1 MSRSSRWYSPTKA
14 YCHSTLAQAMT
25 AVALAER
32 VPPHV
37 NVSCIRVP
45 AVRLD
50 AGRLASQPRV
60 LRALYAPKNAAAVP
74 LDSLA
79 STYGRA
85 ATRETPL
92 SAVCI
97 DENDAAVPIPRS
109 ARDVDARDRLR
120 ALTSTA
126 TGDID
131 WAW

>member
-1 MSRSSRWYSPTKA
+1 M
-14 YCHSTLAQAMT
+14 MT
-25 AVALAER
+25 AVTLAER

-50 AGRLASQPRV
+50 AGRLASQPGV
-60 LRALYAPKNAAAVP
+60 LRALYAPKNAAAVLP
-74 LDSLA
+74 GSLA

-92 SAVCI
+92 SAVYI
-97 DENDAAVPIPRS
+97 DESDAAVPIPRS
-109 ARDVDARDRLR
+109 ARGGDARDRLW